1 MISHWISVNCCQRRF
16 NPCQLSSNHKLFYQ
30 LVSCYTNNIYHH
42 RCQLFYRFDSM
53 TSKPPGNIISIF
65 IFLKFPNWNK
75 AILMR
80 RCVQSKS
87 KYIYKRTKAKTKKEK
102 YFYGNRVWFRSGEQK
117 FNILGHTRY
126 TNIYSGTMYTLDA
139 FIFYKMRGL
148 LYSLTLSHYSFFFS
162 SCCSLIIA
170 WLKPT
175 QTSDSIKVMR

>member
-1 MISHWISVNCCQRRF
+1 
-16 NPCQLSSNHKLFYQ
+16 
-30 LVSCYTNNIYHH
+30 
-42 RCQLFYRFDSM
+42 M

-148 LYSLTLSHYSFFFS
+148 LYSLTLSHYFFFFLFLLLS
-162 SCCSLIIA
+162 NYRVI
-170 WLKPT
+170 KT
-175 QTSDSIKVMR
+175 DSNVRFNQSNAVMIWHATHSYWHWHSFIRYMRYHIRNTHILD